1 MNSQATQFPAQTGG
15 NPFTPTPGG
24 FGNIGMIN
32 QSAQV
37 PGQNVGISFT
47 SNIGGF
53 GNTSMNTQGS
63 QLPSTSSVSPVTQT
77 PPANNSSMLLNG
89 LGGAN
94 GIQQPL

>member
-1 MNSQATQFPAQTGG
+1 MNSQATQFPSQTGG
-15 NPFTPTPGG
+15 NPFAPSPGG

-32 QSAQV
+32 QSPQV
-37 PGQNVGISFT
+37 PGQNGGVSFT

-53 GNTSMNTQGS
+53 GTTGMNQVS
-63 QLPSTSSVSPVTQT
+63 LPSTSSVSPVTQT

-89 LGGAN
+89 FGGAN